1 MAGPIL
7 EDRRSTKGYCTYVWA
22 TWSPGEAKNNP
33 WWLEVAMRLNS
44 EPCLTASVRGY
55 AGKNAKTT

>member
-1 MAGPIL
+1 MCG
-7 EDRRSTKGYCTYVWA
+7 A

>member
-1 MAGPIL
+1 MTVDQPRDTAPMCG
-7 EDRRSTKGYCTYVWA
+7 A

-55 AGKNAKTT
+55 AGKNAKRT